1 MKWWEDRVDEIL
13 IGLFITII
21 SVAAILKGGENGMAV
36 AGSAVSGMCV
46 YVGSKVKSGGRNE
59 IPPE

>member
-1 MKWWEDRVDEIL
+1 MDEVL

-21 SVAAILKGGENGMAV
+21 SCIAVWKGGTNGMAV

-46 YVGSKVKSGGRNE
+46 YVSGKVRDNNKGG
-59 IPPE
+59 